1 MGRRKPY
8 QGQAPQADALLISP
22 ILAFPRLDPVRP
34 RAHSAPMKPEL
45 FVLQHPLADDSL
57 RVLRDK
63 DTTPA
68 RFRQSIRRLT
78 TLLLAEATRQLST
91 EEVVVQT
98 PMMAAP
104 GKRLDC
110 RVGLIPILRAGLAMV
125 EPVLD
130 LLPDAEVWHLGF
142 YRDETT
148 LQPVPYYEK
157 LAPDAPVDVALV
169 LDPMLATG
177 GSACAALQ
185 VLRDWGVKQTMF
197 LGLIAAPEG
206 VARLREEFPETATF
220 VCALDLRLNEK
231 GYILPGLGD
240 AGNRA
245 FNANAR

>member
-1 MGRRKPY
+1 MS
-8 QGQAPQADALLISP
+8 Q
-22 ILAFPRLDPVRP
+22 
-34 RAHSAPMKPEL
+34 HL
-45 FVLQHPLADDSL
+45 FVLQHPLAEDSL
-57 RVLRDK
+57 RVLRDR
-63 DTTPA
+63 DTGAA

-78 TLLLAEATRQLST
+78 TLLLAEATRNLPT
-91 EEVVVQT
+91 ETVTVET
-98 PMMAAP
+98 PLMPTPAQ
-104 GKRLDC
+104 RLDC

-130 LLPDAEVWHLGF
+130 MLPDAEVWHLGF
-142 YRDETT
+142 YRDEET

-177 GSACAALQ
+177 GSACAALE
-185 VLRDWGVKQTMF
+185 VLRDWGVKKTIF

-206 VARLREEFPETATF
+206 LARLHAEFPDTPAH
-220 VCALDLRLNEK
+220 VCAVDRRLNEK